1 MCAGVLDDPD
11 LDPDTFHLTVSI
23 GVAVYP
29 NDGATVDD
37 LLLRADRAMYAAKA
51 AGRDRVRLA
60 ADTLALP
67 RLTASAQ
74 FSEHAEPLARAQ
86 RPVR

>member
-1 MCAGVLDDPD
+1 M
-11 LDPDTFHLTVSI
+11 
-23 GVAVYP
+23 YP
-29 NDGATVDD
+29 NAGTTVDD

-60 ADTLALP
+60 ADIVALP
-67 RLTASAQ
+67 RLTASTQ
-74 FSEHAEPLARAQ
+74 FSEQAEPLAQAQ